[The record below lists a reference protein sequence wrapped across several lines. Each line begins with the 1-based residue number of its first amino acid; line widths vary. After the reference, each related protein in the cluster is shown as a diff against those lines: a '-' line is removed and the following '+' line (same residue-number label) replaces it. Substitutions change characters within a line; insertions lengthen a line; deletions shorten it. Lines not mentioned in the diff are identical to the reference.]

1 MQKEKVAGRDVH
13 GMVKYNRKLKNLETA
28 IYAPRTKG
36 RIRSIRTAFKEYQAD
51 KKWGWLK
58 RTWKQIW
65 SGKT

>member
-1 MQKEKVAGRDVH
+1 MKIRD
-13 GMVKYNRKLKNLETA
+13 KTKLKALEIA

-65 SGKT
+65 NGKA